1 MLHNEDKGIHTIVI
15 CPDYD
20 EWGYSLSED
29 IPPFSI
35 APDGIID
42 SESIYDKD
50 GNPIVMPELYEWQK
64 EIEAIIIAS
73 ETGEPYEKDWED
85 YHRRGIEIAHKLRK
99 VLSTDFDL
107 LYEAPYEDKSETIS
121 GKIHIL

>member
-1 MLHNEDKGIHTIVI
+1 MLHNNNDEKRIIVI

-20 EWGYSLSED
+20 EWGYSPSED

-35 APDGIID
+35 APDGRID

-64 EIEAIIIAS
+64 EIEPIIIAS
-73 ETGEPYEKDWED
+73 ETGEPYEKDWAD
-85 YHRRGIEIAHKLRK
+85 YHRRGLEIAYKFRA
-99 VLSTDFDL
+99 VLSSDFDL
-107 LYEAPYEDKSETIS
+107 WYKAPFEDKSGMIS